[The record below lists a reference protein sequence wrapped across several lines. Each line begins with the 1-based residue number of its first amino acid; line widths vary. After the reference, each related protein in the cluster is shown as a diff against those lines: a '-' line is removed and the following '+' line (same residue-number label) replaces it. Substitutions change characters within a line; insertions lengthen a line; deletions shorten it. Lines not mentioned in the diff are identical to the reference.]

1 MKISCFECRE
11 RIIKD
16 NWPLCPLPSFLFP
29 SGPAGGQEGSA
40 WGWLRPPCLGLV
52 ICVASHSRN
61 VTCFLG
67 GLAAWASGRS
77 DSAAAARPCRGTIS
91 QLLSYG
97 QVRGN
102 RDNPGSY
109 SAAGPFPQR
118 LCSQLFSSR
127 SHRPCPEVCR
137 ASVSQTLNPK
147 LFFSVWPL

>member
-52 ICVASHSRN
+52 ICVASHSCN
-61 VTCFLG
+61 ITCFLG

-97 QVRGN
+97 QVRVTEITLG
-102 RDNPGSY
+102 PTQLQV
-109 SAAGPFPQR
+109 PFPR
-118 LCSQLFSSR
+118 GSAPSCSVPG
-127 SHRPCPEVCR
+127 SHRPCPEACLAGPACPR
-137 ASVSQTLNPK
+137 H
-147 LFFSVWPL
+147 